1 MEAKNTLNKIAVL
14 LGLKQLE
21 ENEAHTVYMTEEYL
35 EDGTLIATDAEEW
48 AKGVEVFIV
57 PDEGD
62 KMPLPVGEYSLQG
75 GAVLVVVDEGIVAE
89 FLPAEEIKDEEEVTE
104 EVSAKEEM
112 ADVEDWEGM
121 ERRIQNLE
129 DAVAKLKEDKIGG
142 DDDVEEMEGEEPST
156 NPKTIKTTEV
166 KEFEVLDAIR
176 DFVETLSKEHK
187 EIIGAK
193 DSVIDVMTENL
204 ATAQNEAEEA
214 EAKLISFAAAPAT
227 EAIKHTPN
235 PSAHNEEKV
244 DLGKM
249 STQERVTHIMKNN
262 K

>member
-14 LGLKQLE
+14 LGLTDAKE
-21 ENEAHTVYMTEEYL
+21 SEAHTVYMTEARL
-35 EDGTLIATDAEEW
+35 EDGTLIATDAEAWEP
-48 AKGVEVFIV
+48 GVEVFIV

-62 KMPLPVGEYSLQG
+62 RMPLPVGEYSLDG
-75 GAVLVVVDEGIVAE
+75 GSVMVVVEEGIVAE
-89 FLPAEEIKDEEEVTE
+89 VLPADEIKDEEEVTK
-104 EVSAKEEM
+104 EVSAEEM
-112 ADVEDWEGM
+112 TEEEEETTEELAEIGDWEGM
-121 ERRIQNLE
+121 EKRIQNLE
-129 DAVAKLKEDKIGG
+129 DAVADLKADKQDKDEVVIE
-142 DDDVEEMEGEEPST
+142 EEMSQT
-156 NPKTIKTTEV
+156 
-166 KEFEVLDAIR
+166 EVLDAIR

-187 EIIGAK
+187 EIVTAK

-235 PSAHNEEKV
+235 PSAYNEEKV

-249 STQERVTHIMKNN
+249 STAERVAHIMKNN